1 MGGFYSIK
9 YVQDDKNEDSLG
21 SVDNE
26 DVGSKDNGKEG
37 AIMKI
42 WCKDCRRMFYT
53 LTDPAIL
60 NHSSKHEIIF
70 DF

>member
-1 MGGFYSIK
+1 MK

-26 DVGSKDNGKEG
+26 DIGSKDNGKEG

-42 WCKDCRRMFYT
+42 WCKDCRRMFCT

>member
-1 MGGFYSIK
+1 MGGFCSIK
-9 YVQDDKNEDSLG
+9 FVQDDKNEDSLG

-26 DVGSKDNGKEG
+26 DVGSKDNGREG
-37 AIMKI
+37 GMMKI

-60 NHSSKHEIIF
+60 NHSAKHEIIF